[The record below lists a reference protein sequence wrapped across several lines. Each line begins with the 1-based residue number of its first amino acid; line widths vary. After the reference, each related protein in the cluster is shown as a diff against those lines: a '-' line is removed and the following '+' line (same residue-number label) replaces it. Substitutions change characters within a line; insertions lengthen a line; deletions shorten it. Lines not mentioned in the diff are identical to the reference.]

1 MKDLYAKF
9 TRPESG
15 YPSDVQDCKDAN
27 LELGKAYH
35 VTTVDMN
42 SSMTRIM
49 LSGVKGLFNSVHFD
63 FYEVEKVD
71 ITMIPRYN
79 RFLPQDNVPDE
90 LRSWNTL

>member
-15 YPSDVQDCKDAN
+15 YPSDIQDCKDAN

-49 LSGVKGLFNSVHFD
+49 LSGIKGLFNSVHFD

-71 ITMIPRYN
+71 ITMLPRYN
-79 RFLPQDNVPDE
+79 RFLPQDNVPE
-90 LRSWNTL
+90 LGNWNTL